1 MMRYR
6 VWNMAVARRSM
17 ALRAA
22 LSIVA
27 TGMLGY
33 ASAEPVADVTSPWQ
47 VDLYYENATHFRGED
62 ATGDN
67 VGLSKFRNT
76 LKADARK
83 SLGDGWNFRG
93 IFRGTFDGVY
103 RLNDTKYGNKAGGP
117 IQLGNSGGP
126 VLAGSLPPFISSN
139 AFVPMSGG
147 IPVAPTGNPAAPLGP
162 GPGPAFNAA
171 NNPNAGLRALGDR
184 WNKGNQQG
192 GFAFG
197 VPVRPCDTDARGC
210 RDFGG
215 YGDQTRSNLESPE
228 FNDRLDFIREL
239 YADKTF
245 DMGDGK
251 QFFLRVGKQQ
261 VVWGRTDL
269 FRVLDVINPVDY
281 SRNSIYDEFEDI
293 RIPMWM
299 VQGNYRMGAGT
310 SLSERNLQV
319 VWNFDKFR
327 PHNFGQCGTP
337 NSPLDASCF
346 FRGMANLW
354 DNGGTVANILPA
366 TALGAPPGTPGAFA
380 VDVPSG
386 VLGFRNV
393 NLPQWK
399 LNNTQLGIKFDGVSR
414 DGGIAF
420 SLNALTY
427 RSQAPSLHA
436 IRPYTV
442 AFDVVYPRVN
452 LFGGSADFSLES
464 LNTTVR
470 LEGAV
475 TNGEEFINTN
485 KPGLFSRNQVFRS
498 VIGLDRP
505 TSIPFLNPQRT
516 VTVSAQL
523 FYQHIFDHERTQG
536 LLGTTG
542 VVDAKNSYTG
552 TIALRSQYMQDT
564 LNATLIVA
572 HDFNARA
579 TAFLPSIE
587 WLATDRLR
595 FKAGANIK
603 TSSDQKR
610 YDFDD
615 CRSCAP
621 ATGSLG
627 LQGIEPLGRFK
638 AGIMGTAVKED
649 EVFVS
654 LTYKL

>member
-6 VWNMAVARRSM
+6 VSNGAGARRSV
-17 ALRAA
+17 ALRGA
-22 LSIVA
+22 LSIAA
-27 TGMLGY
+27 TAMMGY
-33 ASAEPVADVTSPWQ
+33 AHAEQASPWQ

-83 SLGDGWNFRG
+83 SLGDGWNVRG
-93 IFRGTFDGVY
+93 IFRGSFDGVY
-103 RLNDTKYGNKAGGP
+103 RLNDTQYGNKAGGP

-126 VLAGSLPPFISSN
+126 VLAGRLPPFISSN
-139 AFVPMSGG
+139 GSVPMGGG

-162 GPGPAFNAA
+162 GPGPAFNLA
-171 NNPNAGLRALGDR
+171 NNPNAGLRVLGDR
-184 WNKGNQQG
+184 WNTGNQQG
-192 GFAFG
+192 NFALG
-197 VPVRPCDTDARGC
+197 VPVRPCDVDARGC

-215 YGDQTRSNLESPE
+215 YGDQTRSELESPE
-228 FNDRLDFIREL
+228 FNNRLDFIREL

-245 DMGDGK
+245 DLGNGK
-251 QFFLRVGKQQ
+251 QFFLRAGKQQ

-269 FRVLDVINPVDY
+269 FRVLDVINPIDY

-293 RIPMWM
+293 RIPMWI
-299 VQGNYRMGAGT
+299 VQGNYRMGAGDT
-310 SLSERNLQV
+310 LSERNLQV

-346 FRGMANLW
+346 FRSMVNLW
-354 DNGGTVANILPA
+354 DHGGTVGNILPA
-366 TALGAPPGTPGAFA
+366 TALGAPPGTPGSFA
-380 VDVPSG
+380 VDVPAG

-393 NLPQWK
+393 NLPAWK

-414 DGGIAF
+414 DGGVAF

-427 RSQAPSLHA
+427 RSQTPSLHA
-436 IRPYTV
+436 IMPYTV
-442 AFDVVYPRVN
+442 AFDVEYPRVN
-452 LFGGSADFSLES
+452 LFGGSADFPLES

-470 LEGAV
+470 LEGAM
-475 TNGEEFINTN
+475 THGEEFVNTI
-485 KPGLFSRNQVFRS
+485 KPGLFSRNKVFRS

-505 TSIPFLNPQRT
+505 TSIPFLNPGRT

-523 FYQHIFDHERTQG
+523 FYQHIFDHERREG
-536 LLGTTG
+536 PLGTTG
-542 VVDAKNSYTG
+542 LVDAKDSYIG

-572 HDFNARA
+572 HDFTARA
-579 TAFLPSIE
+579 TAFLPSLE
-587 WLATDRLR
+587 WLATDHLR

-603 TSSDQKR
+603 TSANQKR

-615 CRSCAP
+615 CRTCTP
-621 ATGSLG
+621 AGGSLG
-627 LQGIEPLGRFK
+627 SQGIEPLGRFK
-638 AGIMGTAVKED
+638 AGILGTAVKED
-649 EVFVS
+649 EVFIN
-654 LTYKL
+654 LIYKF

>member
-1 MMRYR
+1 MRYR
-6 VWNMAVARRSM
+6 VWNMAVGRSSI
-17 ALRAA
+17 ALRGA

-33 ASAEPVADVTSPWQ
+33 AYAEPVAEVTSPWQ

-83 SLGDGWNFRG
+83 SLDDGWNFRG

-103 RLNDTKYGNKAGGP
+103 RLNDTQYGNKAGGP

-126 VLAGSLPPFISSN
+126 VLAGRLPPFISSN

-147 IPVAPTGNPAAPLGP
+147 IPVAPTGDPAAPLGP
-162 GPGPAFNAA
+162 GRGPAFNAA
-171 NNPNAGLRALGDR
+171 NNPNAGLRVLGDR

-192 GFAFG
+192 GFGVG
-197 VPVRPCDTDARGC
+197 VPVRPCDIDSRGC

-215 YGDQTRSNLESPE
+215 YGDQSRSNLESPE
-228 FNDRLDFIREL
+228 FNDRLDFIREF

-245 DMGDGK
+245 DMKDGK

-299 VQGNYRMGAGT
+299 VQGNYRMGAGD

-346 FRGMANLW
+346 FRSMANLW

-427 RSQAPSLHA
+427 RSQTPSLHA
-436 IRPYTV
+436 IQPYTV
-442 AFDVVYPRVN
+442 AFDVVYPRVS
-452 LFGGSADFSLES
+452 LFGGSADFPLEA

-475 TNGEEFINTN
+475 TNGEEFVNTN

-536 LLGTTG
+536 MLGTTG
-542 VVDAKNSYTG
+542 LVDAKDSYTG
-552 TIALRSQYMQDT
+552 TIALRSQYLQDT

-579 TAFLPSIE
+579 TAFLPSLE

-615 CRSCAP
+615 CRACAP

-627 LQGIEPLGRFK
+627 SQGIEPLGRFK
-638 AGIMGTAVKED
+638 AGILGTAVKED
-649 EVFVS
+649 EVFIN
-654 LTYKL
+654 LTYKF